1 MPAVRGGKG
10 QDRRCCL
17 LQGNPGGGGPT
28 AGMGVGAGVGEDG
41 TEETP
46 GVSAE
51 VSPDGH
57 IGPKG
62 LRWVTSVHF
71 PNQIE
76 FELLLFPRQQA
87 SPRASGKP
95 GLDGPSASRLDHHP
109 FLVPLPPSRGELMN

>member
-28 AGMGVGAGVGEDG
+28 AGLGAVARVGEDG

-46 GVSAE
+46 GASAE

-62 LRWVTSVHF
+62 PRWVTSVHF
-71 PNQIE
+71 PSQIE
-76 FELLLFPRQQA
+76 FELLLFPGSRHH
-87 SPRASGKP
+87 R
-95 GLDGPSASRLDHHP
+95 GLLENQGWML
-109 FLVPLPPSRGELMN
+109 PLPAAWTIIPFPFPCRPRVVS